1 LNVFKLEL
9 NTLQNNI
16 FSSLFVGQFLF
27 TLKEVGSTNNF
38 LKEMLSKS
46 TPVMNGTVIMA
57 ENQFAGRGQQQKSW
71 HTEPGKNLTFS
82 ILLETGFLP
91 IAQQFDLTMA
101 ISVAVFEALHPLL
114 GEKLKIKWP
123 NDIYY
128 GDLKL
133 GGILIENII
142 QGNQIKHSVIGIG
155 LNINQ
160 VEFPDWLPNPT
171 SLKQILL
178 KDYDLKTLLSD
189 ICLRIEAGYLSLQN
203 GDGPAVRKEY
213 LSRLYWMNELKQF
226 KANDELFE
234 GTIKTVKESG
244 LLVVENNKGAEME
257 FSFKE
262 IQFLNGK

>member
-16 FSSLFVGQFLF
+16 FSSLFVGQFFF
-27 TLKEVGSTNNF
+27 TLKEVDSTNNF
-38 LKEMLSKS
+38 LKQMLSNS

-57 ENQFAGRGQQQKSW
+57 ENQYAGRGQQQKSW

-82 ILLETGFLP
+82 ILLETDFLP
-91 IAQQFDLTMA
+91 IKSQFDLTIITSM
-101 ISVAVFEALHPLL
+101 AVFEALYPLL
-114 GEKLKIKWP
+114 GENLKIKWP

-128 GDLKL
+128 GDFKL

-142 QGNQIKHSVIGIG
+142 QGNQIKKSVIGIG

-160 VEFPDWLPNPT
+160 VDFPEWLPNPT
-171 SLKQILL
+171 SVKQILR

-189 ICLRIEAGYLSLQN
+189 ICACIETGYLGLKN
-203 GDGPAVRKEY
+203 GDGFAVRKSY
-213 LSRLYWMNELKQF
+213 LNRLYWLNELKPF

-234 GTIKTVKESG
+234 GWIKTVRENG
-244 LLVVENNKGAEME
+244 LLVVENNKGEELE